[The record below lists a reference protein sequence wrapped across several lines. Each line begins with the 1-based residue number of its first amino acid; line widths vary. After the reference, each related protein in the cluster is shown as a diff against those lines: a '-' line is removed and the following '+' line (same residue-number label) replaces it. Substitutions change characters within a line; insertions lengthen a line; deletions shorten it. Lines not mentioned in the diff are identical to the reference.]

1 MKAYLKGIGFK
12 DYQRTYSPVYD
23 SKVYDKE
30 AWEKLLEDFNENVK
44 VGTYSKLPYA
54 DWRVLHLMDGDY
66 KVVWF
71 EIDNIYLAPT
81 VTHIQEFRYL
91 KDSDNFRMIGT
102 DKKYDTSEAYS
113 FGAYL
118 ADILFY
124 DYFDYTE
131 TGRVDDYRLFGLDNL
146 GAYGPEDSI
155 GWRALNWALN
165 PAVEGKPGKMI
176 FKNVNDSIKNL
187 SYEFDKTTKILNN
200 CYNIYK
206 DSNKEWLNTVY
217 KDVDRVKTSASDC
230 ANVEVNPIRA
240 ITVDEAQQSIQ
251 DFLNSQIST
260 EASTASISTDWKYDT
275 STSKTVPIVGGG
287 VSDSTTI
294 KIGDDGSYATYGTA
308 TISIDSGLTDRL
320 DTMEERINKLETNND
335 DVKGKGNNM
344 KMFNFDFGPIKDNDA
359 IRMSPYGLAVKNVNG
374 TYQAYDKKNGEIMDV
389 DVFNFKADN
398 MFFKIPVGIDAI
410 EAGDVII
417 FNRRPC
423 FVFGFSEQGD
433 VIAIDIAMGEKKT
446 IMPTRSPFGNF
457 SFITKVVS
465 LLDNMMTPPSNDN
478 PLGNMW
484 MFTLLDNDNKSMKD
498 ILPMMML
505 MNGTNNM
512 SGFNPMMFYFMSD
525 KTDGDKDWLLP
536 MLMMNNFSGKTN

>member
-1 MKAYLKGIGFK
+1 MKVYLKGIGFK
-12 DYQRTYSPVYD
+12 DYRRTYSPVYD

-44 VGTYSKLPYA
+44 VGTYDKLPYA

-71 EIDNIYLAPT
+71 EIDNVYLAPT
-81 VTHIQEFRYL
+81 VAHIQEFRYL
-91 KDSDNFRMIGT
+91 KDSDNFRMVGT
-102 DKKYDTSEAYS
+102 DKKYDISEAYS

-131 TGRVDDYRLFGLDNL
+131 TTGKVDDYRLFGLDNL
-146 GAYGPEDSI
+146 GAYDSEDNI

-165 PAVEGKPGKMI
+165 PAVEGKTGKMI
-176 FKNVNDSIKNL
+176 FENVKDNIKNL
-187 SYEFDKTTKILNN
+187 GYEFDKTTEILNN

-206 DSNKEWLNTVY
+206 DSNKDWLNTIY
-217 KDVDRVKTSASDC
+217 KDIDRVKASTPDY
-230 ANVEVNPIRA
+230 ANVEVNPIRV
-240 ITVDEAQQSIQ
+240 ITKDEAQQAVQ
-251 DFLNSQIST
+251 DFLNCQIST
-260 EASTASISTDWKYDT
+260 EASTATVSTDWKYNT
-275 STSKTVPIVGGG
+275 STAKTVPIVGGG
-287 VSDSTTI
+287 VSDFTTI
-294 KIGDDGSYATYGTA
+294 KIGNDGSYGTA
-308 TISIDSGLTDRL
+308 TISIDNNLTNRI

-359 IRMSPYGLAVKNVNG
+359 VRMSPYGLAVKNVNG

-389 DVFNFKADN
+389 DIFNFKADN
-398 MFFKIPVGIDAI
+398 MFFKMPVGIDAI

-446 IMPTRSPFGNF
+446 IMPTKSPFGNF
-457 SFITKVVS
+457 SFITKIVS
-465 LLDNMMTPPSNDN
+465 LFDNMMAPPSKDN

-484 MFTLLDNDNKSMKD
+484 MFTLLDDNNKSMKD
-498 ILPMMML
+498 ILPMMLL
-505 MNGTNNM
+505 MNGANSMT
-512 SGFNPMMFYFMSD
+512 GFNPMMLYFMSD
-525 KTDGDKDWLLP
+525 KADGDKDWLLP
-536 MLMMNNFSGKTN
+536 MLMMNNFPGKTN

>member
-1 MKAYLKGIGFK
+1 MKVYLKGIGFK
-12 DYQRTYSPVYD
+12 DYRRTYSPVYD

-81 VTHIQEFRYL
+81 VAHIQEFRYL
-91 KDSDNFRMIGT
+91 KDSDNFRMVGT

-131 TGRVDDYRLFGLDNL
+131 TTGRVDDYRLFGLDNL
-146 GAYGPEDSI
+146 GAYDPEDNI

-165 PAVEGKPGKMI
+165 PAVEGKTGKMI
-176 FKNVNDSIKNL
+176 FENVKDNIKNL
-187 SYEFDKTTKILNN
+187 SYEFDKTTKILND
-200 CYNIYK
+200 CYNLYK

-217 KDVDRVKTSASDC
+217 NDVDRVKALTPDY

-240 ITVDEAQQSIQ
+240 ITKDEAQQSIQ

-260 EASTASISTDWKYDT
+260 EASTAFASTDWKYDT

-294 KIGDDGSYATYGTA
+294 KINNDGSYGTA

-335 DVKGKGNNM
+335 DMKGKENNM

-359 IRMSPYGLAVKNVNG
+359 VRMSPYGLAVKNVNG
-374 TYQAYDKKNGEIMDV
+374 IYQAYDKKNGEIMDV

-433 VIAIDIAMGEKKT
+433 VIAIDIALGEKKT
-446 IMPTRSPFGNF
+446 ILPTKSPFGNF
-457 SFITKVVS
+457 TFITKIVS
-465 LLDNMMTPPSNDN
+465 LFDNMMAPPSNDN

-484 MFTLLDNDNKSMKD
+484 MFAMMDDKSSMKD
-498 ILPMMML
+498 MLPMMML
-505 MNGTNNM
+505 MNGNTGNTM
-512 SGFNPMMFYFMSD
+512 DPMMLYFMM
-525 KTDGDKDWLLP
+525 KDGNEDKDSMLP
-536 MLMMNNFSGKTN
+536 FLFMMNKK

>member
-1 MKAYLKGIGFK
+1 MKVYLKGIGFK
-12 DYQRTYSPVYD
+12 DYRRTYSPVYD

-44 VGTYSKLPYA
+44 VGTYDKLPYT

-71 EIDNIYLAPT
+71 EIDNVYLAPT
-81 VTHIQEFRYL
+81 VAHIQEFRYL
-91 KDSDNFRMIGT
+91 KDSDNFRMVGT
-102 DKKYDTSEAYS
+102 DKKYDISEAYS

-131 TGRVDDYRLFGLDNL
+131 TTGKVDDYRLFGLDNL
-146 GAYGPEDSI
+146 GAYDSEDNI

-165 PAVEGKPGKMI
+165 PVVEGKTGKMI
-176 FKNVNDSIKNL
+176 FENVKDNIKNL
-187 SYEFDKTTKILNN
+187 GYEFDKTTEILNN

-206 DSNKEWLNTVY
+206 DSNKDWLNTIY
-217 KDVDRVKTSASDC
+217 KDIDRVKASTPDY

-240 ITVDEAQQSIQ
+240 ITKDEAQQAVQ
-251 DFLNSQIST
+251 DFLNCQIST
-260 EASTASISTDWKYDT
+260 EASTATVSTDWKYNT
-275 STSKTVPIVGGG
+275 STAKTVPIVGGG
-287 VSDSTTI
+287 VSDFTTI
-294 KIGDDGSYATYGTA
+294 KIGNDGSYGTA
-308 TISIDSGLTDRL
+308 TISIDNNLTNRI

-359 IRMSPYGLAVKNVNG
+359 VRMSPYGLAVKNVNG

-389 DVFNFKADN
+389 DIFNFKADN
-398 MFFKIPVGIDAI
+398 MFFKMPVGIDAI

-446 IMPTRSPFGNF
+446 IMPTKSPFGNF
-457 SFITKVVS
+457 SFITKIVS
-465 LLDNMMTPPSNDN
+465 LFDNMMAPPSKDN

-484 MFTLLDNDNKSMKD
+484 MFTLLDDNNKSMKD
-498 ILPMMML
+498 ILPMMLL
-505 MNGTNNM
+505 MNGANGMT
-512 SGFNPMMFYFMSD
+512 GFNPMMLYFMSD
-525 KTDGDKDWLLP
+525 KADGDKDWLLS
-536 MLMMNNFSGKTN
+536 MLMMNNFPGKTN

>member
-1 MKAYLKGIGFK
+1 MKVYLRGIGFK
-12 DYQRTYSPVYD
+12 DYRRTYSPVYD

-81 VTHIQEFRYL
+81 VAHIQEFKYL
-91 KDSDNFRMIGT
+91 KDSDSFRMVGT

-131 TGRVDDYRLFGLDNL
+131 TTGRVDDYRLFGLDNL
-146 GAYGPEDSI
+146 GTYDPEDNI

-165 PAVEGKPGKMI
+165 PAVEGKTGKMI
-176 FKNVNDSIKNL
+176 FENVKDNIKNL
-187 SYEFDKTTKILNN
+187 SYEFDKTTKILND
-200 CYNIYK
+200 CYNLYK
-206 DSNKEWLNTVY
+206 DSNKEWLNTIY
-217 KDVDRVKTSASDC
+217 KDVDRVKASTPDY

-240 ITVDEAQQSIQ
+240 ITKDEAQQSIQ
-251 DFLNSQIST
+251 GFLNSQIST
-260 EASTASISTDWKYDT
+260 EASTAFASTDWKYDT

-287 VSDSTTI
+287 VSDSATI
-294 KIGDDGSYATYGTA
+294 KIGNDGTYGAT
-308 TISIDSGLTDRL
+308 TISIDAGINDRL

-335 DVKGKGNNM
+335 DVKGKENNM

-389 DVFNFKADN
+389 DIFNFKADN
-398 MFFKIPVGIDAI
+398 MFFKIPVAIDAVG
-410 EAGDVII
+410 AGDLIV
-417 FNRRPC
+417 FNRKPC

-433 VIAIDIAMGEKKT
+433 VIVIDIALGEKKT
-446 IMPTRSPFGNF
+446 ILPTKSPFNF
-457 SFITKVVS
+457 NYITKVVS
-465 LLDNMMTPPSNDN
+465 LVDNMFGGEAPSAENPFGNILPFMMMSEDN
-478 PLGNMW
+478 S
-484 MFTLLDNDNKSMKD
+484 SMKD
-498 ILPMMML
+498 MLPMMML
-505 MNGTNNM
+505 MNGKAGGTM
-512 SGFNPMMFYFMSD
+512 DPMMLYFMM
-525 KTDGDKDWLLP
+525 KDGKGDDDSMLPLL
-536 MLMMNNFSGKTN
+536 LMMNTKK

>member
-1 MKAYLKGIGFK
+1 MKVYLKGIGFK
-12 DYQRTYSPVYD
+12 DYRRTYSPVYD

-30 AWEKLLEDFNENVK
+30 VWEKLLEDFNENVK

-71 EIDNIYLAPT
+71 EIDNVYLAPT
-81 VTHIQEFRYL
+81 VAHIQEFKYL
-91 KDSDNFRMIGT
+91 KDSDSFRMVGT

-118 ADILFY
+118 ADMLFY
-124 DYFDYTE
+124 DYFDCTE
-131 TGRVDDYRLFGLDNL
+131 TTGRTDDYRLFGLDNL

-165 PAVEGKPGKMI
+165 PAVEGKSGKMI

-206 DSNKEWLNTVY
+206 DSNKEWLNTIY
-217 KDVDRVKTSASDC
+217 KDVDRVKDTTITDATI
-230 ANVEVNPIRA
+230 NINPIDPA
-240 ITVDEAQQSIQ
+240 KLDIKDAT
-251 DFLNSQIST
+251 
-260 EASTASISTDWKYDT
+260 ASTASVSIDWGYRPTASTA
-275 STSKTVPIVGGG
+275 SSIIGGG
-287 VSDSTTI
+287 VAENTI
-294 KIGDDGSYATYGTA
+294 KIGNDGSYAT
-308 TISIDSGLTDRL
+308 TISIDSGLTSRL

-359 IRMSPYGLAVKNVNG
+359 VRMSPYGLAVKNVNG

-446 IMPTRSPFGNF
+446 IMPTRSPFGFN
-457 SFITKVVS
+457 FITKVMS
-465 LLDNMMTPPSNDN
+465 LADNMFGDTPSADN
-478 PLGNMW
+478 PFGNMW
-484 MFTLLDNDNKSMKD
+484 MFAMMDDNSSMKD
-498 ILPMMML
+498 MLPMMML
-505 MNGTNNM
+505 MNGKAGGTM
-512 SGFNPMMFYFMSD
+512 DPMMLYFMM
-525 KTDGDKDWLLP
+525 KDGKGDDESMLPLL
-536 MLMMNNFSGKTN
+536 LMMNMKK